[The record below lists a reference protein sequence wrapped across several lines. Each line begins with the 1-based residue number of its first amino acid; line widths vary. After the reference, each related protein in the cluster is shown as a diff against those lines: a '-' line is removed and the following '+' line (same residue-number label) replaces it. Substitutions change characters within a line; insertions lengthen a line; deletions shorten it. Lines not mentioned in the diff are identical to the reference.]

1 MGRKNFLIEGG
12 SGTGKTTVCHELR
25 RRGYQAIN
33 GDRELAYQG
42 DPETGSPVTGVTGIA
57 VHHHHIWDVD
67 KVKSLIA
74 DRSEAVTFFCGGS
87 RNFGKFIGL
96 FDAVFVLEVDAETLA
111 CRLDGRPRDEWG
123 GREEER
129 RLIERLHLTRTEI
142 PSGAIPINAAA
153 PLPHVVDDI
162 LRRVQAGGRA

>member
-1 MGRKNFLIEGG
+1 
-12 SGTGKTTVCHELR
+12 
-25 RRGYQAIN
+25 
-33 GDRELAYQG
+33 
-42 DPETGSPVTGVTGIA
+42 VTGIA

-111 CRLDGRPRDEWG
+111 GRLDGRPRDEWG